1 MGFGGGEI
9 WGLGMGGEKGSGEV
23 GMGCGVG
30 IWGDLLSSVWSP
42 GISLPNALQRIVF
55 KESAD
60 FLTKCN
66 AIHRVVW

>member
-1 MGFGGGEI
+1 MLSGGWFSKESFDF
-9 WGLGMGGEKGSGEV
+9 LTKCFPEYSF
-23 GMGCGVG
+23 
-30 IWGDLLSSVWSP
+30 VWSP